1 VDAPWAIVEVFL
13 GATVARRRFGKRRPS
28 DEPDG
33 PSLHLQAS
41 IVTVAILLGVLF
53 WAADAL
59 DAPREIGTQLPAFI
73 AILTGTAVIGWFMRN
88 EAERPPDERH

>member
-1 VDAPWAIVEVFL
+1 MAH
-13 GATVARRRFGKRRPS
+13 RRFGQRGPS
-28 DEPDG
+28 DAPDG

-41 IVTVAILLGVLF
+41 IVAVAILLGMLF

-73 AILTGTAVIGWFMRN
+73 AILTGTAVIGWFMRS
-88 EAERPPDERH
+88 EAERPPDQRR